1 MQGDSITTV
10 MEAFKRQ
17 VETRGDADFL
27 GVRQRTGTNE
37 DGKPIMGD
45 YQWETYQDV
54 DTEVSNLGSGI
65 MNLQMCPEVEAEQ
78 RMWRFVGIWALNRP
92 EWLKTQLACMHH
104 KITTVGFYDA
114 MGIQQVEFILNQTE
128 MTTIFCTSNYAA
140 KILDMQSSGKAK
152 KIKNIVLIGSEG
164 NVDAYLKDLAQT
176 RGTTLQTYEQVII
189 SGLDINVR

>member
-1 MQGDSITTV
+1 
-10 MEAFKRQ
+10 
-17 VETRGDADFL
+17 
-27 GVRQRTGTNE
+27 
-37 DGKPIMGD
+37 
-45 YQWETYQDV
+45 
-54 DTEVSNLGSGI
+54 
-65 MNLQMCPEVEAEQ
+65 
-78 RMWRFVGIWALNRP
+78 
-92 EWLKTQLACMHH
+92 
-104 KITTVGFYDA
+104 
-114 MGIQQVEFILNQTE
+114 

>member
-54 DTEVSNLGSGI
+54 DTEV
-65 MNLQMCPEVEAEQ
+65 
-78 RMWRFVGIWALNRP
+78 
-92 EWLKTQLACMHH
+92 
-104 KITTVGFYDA
+104 
-114 MGIQQVEFILNQTE
+114 
-128 MTTIFCTSNYAA
+128 
-140 KILDMQSSGKAK
+140 
-152 KIKNIVLIGSEG
+152 
-164 NVDAYLKDLAQT
+164 
-176 RGTTLQTYEQVII
+176 
-189 SGLDINVR
+189 